1 MIHLLFTG
9 GTISMT
15 RDESAGGNVPTH
27 GGAAL
32 VSFAPGLEK
41 ISPYRI
47 DDWGRFPACHMGP
60 AKLWELRNRVLAA
73 MKGELGEVP
82 NGIVITHGTDTIEET
97 AYILSR
103 TLDPEIP
110 VVITGAM
117 RTSSDEGWDGPRNLT
132 DAVRVAASPASRGR
146 GTMVVFAGKVLAGS
160 QASKVEATALE
171 AFDAPHGSALGM
183 VSGGVV
189 EFDSDRAG
197 HALAEPLRQ
206 QFSGLSARVA
216 QIPVIVGDMGELIDV
231 ARKSYDGLVIEAY
244 GSGNVPPGAVA
255 AIRKWI
261 AEGKPVVLSSRCAR
275 GEVTPVYAFP
285 GGGATLVRDGAI
297 PAGAR
302 TPSQARME
310 LAICISAG
318 VGYGGG

>member
-1 MIHLLFTG
+1 
-9 GTISMT
+9 MT

-32 VSFAPGLEK
+32 VSFAPGLEQV
-41 ISPYRI
+41 SPFRI
-47 DDWGRFPACHMGP
+47 DDWGRYPACHMGM
-60 AKLWELRNRVLAA
+60 AKLWELRNRVQAA

-82 NGIVITHGTDTIEET
+82 AGVVITHGTDIIEET
-97 AYILSR
+97 AYLLSR

-117 RTSSDEGWDGPRNLT
+117 RTSSDPGWDGPQNLT

-146 GTMVVFAGKVLAGS
+146 GTMVVFAGKILAGH

-171 AFDAPHGSALGM
+171 AFGAPHGRPLGIVSDGEIVWSDEQPSNALTGPIWS
-183 VSGGVV
+183 VSG
-189 EFDSDRAG
+189 
-197 HALAEPLRQ
+197 LN
-206 QFSGLSARVA
+206 ARVA
-216 QIPVIVGDMGELIDV
+216 QIPVIVGDMGELIDL

-244 GSGNVPPGAVA
+244 GSGNVPPGAVG

-261 AEGKPVVLSSRCAR
+261 AEGKPVVLASRCAR
-275 GEVTPVYAFP
+275 GEVHPIYAFP
-285 GGGATLVRDGAI
+285 GGGATLVRDGVMA
-297 PAGAR
+297 AGPR

-310 LAICISAG
+310 LAICLSAG
-318 VGYGGG
+318 VEYGFQERET